1 MMFKEKKIAIIYDW
15 LDKWGGVERLLL
27 VLHERFPN
35 AVFFTSYTD
44 LRSAP
49 WAKTLSIHNSFI
61 QRLPTFIKKSRL
73 LSVILYPFAFE
84 SFDLSPYDLVISVTS
99 SFAKSVVT
107 KPDTLHMCILLTP
120 TRYFWLYPETYINSM
135 TRKLSRFIFSYLKK
149 WDKIVSRRPDVILSI
164 SKEIKKR
171 CLEFY
176 GIRSEVM
183 YPPFDMEHW
192 GKIKKMKIGNNK
204 QKHPFGG
211 KKYFLVVSRLEPY
224 KKIDVVIDL
233 FVECDRRHVVIV
245 GKGSLLEIFKKRAK
259 TKNII
264 FMQDIPDH
272 DLAFL
277 YQNAEALI
285 MPQNEDFGY
294 TALEAQYFDCPVIA
308 YKAGGAQ
315 ETVKDRKTG
324 IFFTAQTSSSLDRA
338 LERFEKISYNLK
350 HDMKKI
356 GHSHLERFSKEKFL
370 GAIEKNIINLVQ
382 SKDIS
387 MHVL

>member
-1 MMFKEKKIAIIYDW
+1 MMCKEKKIAIIYDW

-44 LRSAP
+44 LSSAP
-49 WAKTLSIHNSFI
+49 WAKTLNVHNSFI
-61 QRLPTFIKKSRL
+61 QRLPTFIKRSRL

-84 SFDLSPYDLVISVTS
+84 SFDLSSYDLVISVTS

-164 SKEIKKR
+164 SKETKKR

-176 GIRSEVM
+176 GIRSEVT
-183 YPPFDMEHW
+183 YPPFDIEHW
-192 GKIKKMKIGNNK
+192 DKIKKTMIGNNK

-211 KKYFLVVSRLEPY
+211 KKYYLVVSRLEPY

-233 FVECDRRHVVIV
+233 FIECDRRHVVVV
-245 GKGSLLEIFKKRAK
+245 GRGSLLEIFKKRAK

-350 HDMKKI
+350 HDMKKSS
-356 GHSHLERFSKEKFL
+356 HTHLERFSKEKFL